1 MHMRMGELP
10 RLDVVGYVRDMRV
23 CAVPLE
29 GRRVTPAS
37 DWPLAL
43 TVACPT
49 CGERAGLMCGAEAH
63 GSWVELQR
71 PHAARLRAAR
81 EKGERDDG

>member
-1 MHMRMGELP
+1 M
-10 RLDVVGYVRDMRV
+10 
-23 CAVPLE
+23 
-29 GRRVTPAS
+29 TPAS

-49 CGERAGLMCGAEAH
+49 CAARAGRKCTDDNVPYYPPMWE
-63 GSWVELQR
+63 

-81 EKGERDDG
+81 EKGERDAE